1 MSESTNKPISNTTE
15 ITELLSSV
23 QKAKADQIIVSSFIE
38 ALYPKILEALKNFA
52 ESIKNCNNS
61 VELSKL
67 KKQESLYG
75 TAYCPT
81 FPATSCYTIKKLIS
95 KLVAADMISIS
106 NYSDSPNFSDSSF
119 DWEIKLNAE
128 YSDPEIKSTIKKIKL
143 CLMTRS
149 NQLEEIET
157 VSTYLK
163 TKITRFKNKI
173 VIETNS
179 NNLKKLNSISG
190 EFELDYFYD
199 TTKDF
204 LFENNIKYTCE
215 EKNYNGVSK
224 FNIKWTYD
232 LV

>member
-1 MSESTNKPISNTTE
+1 MSESTNKTISNTTE
-15 ITELLSSV
+15 ITDLLNSV

-52 ESIKNCNNS
+52 ESIKNCNNR

-67 KKQESLYG
+67 KKQESLYD
-75 TAYCPT
+75 TAYYPT
-81 FPATSCYTIKKLIS
+81 FPVISCYTIKDLIS

-119 DWEIKLNAE
+119 VWEIKLNDTE

-163 TKITRFKNKI
+163 TK
-173 VIETNS
+173 
-179 NNLKKLNSISG
+179 LLQKLTQTI
-190 EFELDYFYD
+190 
-199 TTKDF
+199 
-204 LFENNIKYTCE
+204 
-215 EKNYNGVSK
+215 
-224 FNIKWTYD
+224 
-232 LV
+232 